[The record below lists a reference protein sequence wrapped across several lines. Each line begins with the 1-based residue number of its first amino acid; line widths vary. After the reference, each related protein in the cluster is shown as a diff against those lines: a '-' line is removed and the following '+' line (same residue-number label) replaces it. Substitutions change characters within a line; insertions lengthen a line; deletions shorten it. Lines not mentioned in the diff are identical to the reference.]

1 MTVWVESARPLLGQ
15 SWHPLESFRAEG
27 HRWSDNQR
35 GGGRSDGSRDLP
47 AIAVNEKD
55 AWALWSKPASVHSTS
70 APRLVI
76 HAGDGCPDRG
86 AEPEGDRD
94 LLAGA
99 DGVQIGCTSLKK
111 GIHVRRWRSSPC
123 SAIWCPADRRRAS

>member
-35 GGGRSDGSRDLP
+35 GAGRSDGSRDFP

-70 APRLVI
+70 AHAWSSMLAMAALIVGPSQRVI
-76 HAGDGCPDRG
+76 
-86 AEPEGDRD
+86 E
-94 LLAGA
+94 
-99 DGVQIGCTSLKK
+99 TY
-111 GIHVRRWRSSPC
+111 SPARTASK
-123 SAIWCPADRRRAS
+123 SAARP